1 MCQANRTD
9 KVGKKKETGKK
20 MNCFFLFVVVVTF
33 FLGFGAT
40 QRDRDDSVGRY

>member
-1 MCQANRTD
+1 
-9 KVGKKKETGKK
+9 